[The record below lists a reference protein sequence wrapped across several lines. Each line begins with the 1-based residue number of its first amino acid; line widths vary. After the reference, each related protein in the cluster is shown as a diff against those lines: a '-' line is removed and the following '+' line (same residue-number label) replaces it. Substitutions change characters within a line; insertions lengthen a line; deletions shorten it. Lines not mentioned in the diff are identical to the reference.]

1 MGELIMSP
9 ITKPTADARGALRAR
24 WRRRWRRGPLA
35 GRCSLCALRIQQ
47 PAIIHALT
55 SDDAGQVRHLATLGL
70 LPQASIEVEE
80 RAPFDGPLLVKVGG
94 ARYALGRDVADGIIV
109 TPTQEE
115 C

>member
-9 ITKPTADARGALRAR
+9 ITRLTADARGALRAR
-24 WRRRWRRGPLA
+24 WRRRCRRGPLA
-35 GRCSLCALRIQQ
+35 GRCSLCALRIRQ
-47 PAIIHALT
+47 PATIHALT
-55 SDDAGQVRHLATLGL
+55 SDDAGQVRYLATLGL
-70 LPQASIEVEE
+70 LPQASIQVEE
-80 RAPFDGPLLVKVGG
+80 RAPFDGPLLVTVGG